1 MMAIVA
7 LFLGLSF
14 ESARHI
20 APYVD
25 EAMVFSPAR
34 NLLLH
39 GHIGTS
45 IIDPTSELREG
56 MSLRGIDHYTYQ
68 IMPFYFL
75 VQAAWYK
82 VVGMGLVQMR
92 TLCALF
98 GILALLAW
106 YQIVKGLTESRGT
119 ALFAMA
125 LIGADTSFVFAGA
138 FGRCDMVAAS
148 FAAMGLAG
156 YIMLRRRRLW
166 LAILVG
172 HTFAAASIFTH
183 PAGMLAAAALVWM
196 PLYLDLPRLRI
207 HYLFLVGLPYLVGA
221 GCWGMYILQAPD
233 IFREQMATN
242 AANRFYGVTQPWLG
256 FWYEIRGRYLEE
268 LGLGRTD
275 HGMARL
281 KLILFAAYFLG
292 PILVAITPSLRKR
305 RGVCA
310 LLLLSVSNFVIFGLF
325 EGTKQGFYMV
335 HLVPVQIALLAVW
348 IVDVWHDLPR
358 WRLAVAA
365 ALAVVV
371 GLHVMRI
378 TSFNKK
384 DRMDR
389 EYMPV
394 TQFLKQSTSPNQM
407 VMGPCEL
414 AFALGFDSNLVDD
427 QWLGRFSGKSPDVIV
442 IDDRYREM
450 FEKMKIRRPE
460 AYGHVTH
467 LLDSVFVKRYDQG
480 GYQVYVRGS

>member
-1 MMAIVA
+1 MAAILAV
-7 LFLGLSF
+7 FIILSF
-14 ESARHI
+14 VSARHI

-56 MSLRGIDHYTYQ
+56 MSLRGIDRYTYQ

-82 VVGMGLVQMR
+82 IVGMGLVQMR

-98 GILALLAW
+98 GIFALLAW
-106 YQIVKGLTESRGT
+106 YQIVKGLTESQGT
-119 ALFAMA
+119 ALFAVALMA
-125 LIGADTSFVFAGA
+125 ADTSFVVAGA

-148 FAAMGLAG
+148 FAAMGLAS
-156 YIMLRRRRLW
+156 YIMLRERRLW
-166 LAILVG
+166 LGILLG

-207 HYLFLVGLPYLVGA
+207 PYVFLAGVPYLVGA
-221 GCWGMYILQAPD
+221 GCWGLYILQAPD
-233 IFREQMATN
+233 VFREQMATN
-242 AANRFYGVTQPWLG
+242 AANRFYGITQPWLG
-256 FWYEIRGRYLEE
+256 FFYEIRGRYLEE
-268 LGLGRTD
+268 LGLGHTD
-275 HGMARL
+275 HGIARL

-292 PILVAITPSLRKR
+292 PLLVAATPALRTR
-305 RGVCA
+305 RGIRA
-310 LLLLSVSNFVIFGLF
+310 LLFLAVSNFVIFGVF
-325 EGTKQGFYMV
+325 EGTKQAFYMV
-335 HLVPVQIALLAVW
+335 HLVPVQIALLAIW
-348 IVDVWHDLPR
+348 IADRWRDAPR
-358 WRLAVAA
+358 WRFAVAA
-365 ALAVVV
+365 GLAVVI
-371 GLHVMRI
+371 GLHLMRI
-378 TSFNKK
+378 TSFNMK

-389 EYMPV
+389 EYVPV
-394 TQFLKQSTSPNQM
+394 TRFLKQSTSPNQM

-442 IDDRYREM
+442 VDDRYREM

-467 LLDSVFVKRYDQG
+467 LLDSVYTKRYDQG

>member
-1 MMAIVA
+1 VA
-7 LFLGLSF
+7 SLAVFLTLSF
-14 ESARHI
+14 VSARHI
-20 APYVD
+20 APFVD

-56 MSLRGIDHYTYQ
+56 MSLRGIDRYTYQ
-68 IMPFYFL
+68 IMPFHFL
-75 VQAAWYK
+75 VQAAWYQ
-82 VVGMGLVQMR
+82 VVGMGLLQMR
-92 TLCALF
+92 TLCAFF
-98 GILALLAW
+98 GVLALLAW
-106 YQIVKGLTESRGT
+106 YQTVKGLTESQGT

-125 LIGADTSFVFAGA
+125 LIGTDTSFVFASA

-148 FAAMGLAG
+148 FAAMGLAS
-156 YIMLRRRRLW
+156 YVMLRERRLW
-166 LAILVG
+166 LAILLG

-183 PAGMLAAAALVWM
+183 PAGMLIAAALLWM
-196 PLYLDLPRLRI
+196 PLYLDLPRLRVSD
-207 HYLFLVGLPYLVGA
+207 LFLAGLPYLIGA
-221 GCWGMYILQAPD
+221 GCWGLYILQAPD

-242 AANRFYGVTQPWLG
+242 AANRFYGITRPWLG

-275 HGMARL
+275 HGVARL

-292 PILVAITPSLRKR
+292 PALVAITPTLRRR

-310 LLLLSVSNFVIFGLF
+310 MLLLALSNFVIFGVF
-325 EGTKQGFYMV
+325 EGTKQAFYMV
-335 HLVPVQIALLAVW
+335 HLVPVQIALLAIW
-348 IVDVWHDLPR
+348 IAYVWHDLPR
-358 WRLAVAA
+358 SRFVVAG

-371 GLHVMRI
+371 GLHLMRI
-378 TSFNKK
+378 TSFNRK

-389 EYMPV
+389 DYVPV
-394 TQFLKQSTSPNQM
+394 TQFLKQSTSPRQM

-414 AFALGFDSNLVDD
+414 AFALGFDANLIDD

-442 IDDRYREM
+442 VDDRYREM
-450 FEKMKIRRPE
+450 FEKMKTRRPE
-460 AYGHVTH
+460 VYGHVTH
-467 LLDSVFVKRYDQG
+467 LLDSVFTKRYDQG